1 MDALSLSAVNNAS
14 SADLSTVQ
22 GAAAVSVMKKAMN
35 LQAASTLQL
44 IQSVAQPAQ
53 PALASSGSLGTQF
66 NAFA

>member
-1 MDALSLSAVNNAS
+1 MDAISLNTVNNAS

-44 IQSVAQPAQ
+44 IQSLPQ
-53 PALASSGSLGTQF
+53 PALALSGSLGTHV